1 LDRTGKK
8 GKGKRLYCSSSK
20 RHFRQIEKID
30 GFISASILKRDLPE
44 GVEFLII
51 TEWESLDAIK
61 QFAGANYSAA
71 VVPALVEEMMIYY
84 DKEVRHYEVNFY
96 NEIKTLQ
103 GPVRSSR
110 PHRSLRFGNK
120 S

>member
-1 LDRTGKK
+1 MISRHWTGLARKE
-8 GKGKRLYCSSSK
+8 RANDYIAHLQSDT
-20 RHFRQIEKID
+20 FRQIEKIN

-84 DKEVRHYEVNFY
+84 DKEVRHYEVNFTTGS
-96 NEIKTLQ
+96 KLSK
-103 GPVRSSR
+103 G
-110 PHRSLRFGNK
+110 L
-120 S
+120 